1 MAADQDPVDN
11 TEQIPAE
18 TEIEKG
24 LKEKEL
30 QNLVLKKIL
39 EAMDHGQ
46 ADRAAATDNSPV
58 KKRNI

>member
-1 MAADQDPVDN
+1 MAADQDPADN

-39 EAMDHGQ
+39 EVMDQGSRDNP
-46 ADRAAATDNSPV
+46 ALTDINSTP
-58 KKRNI
+58 KK